1 MPKNHMEHVID
12 TLGITLEDVA
22 ETMEKMKIQDEEEAF
37 AITLLKKASSPNLP
51 GIKMGG
57 AAPDLKQARIDAG
70 ENMRRTGMK
79 YNRLPADIEALTSG
93 AGTALGGAVGGFALG
108 NIPGAIAGAMAGGG
122 IGAGGSYMAN
132 AITDNPGEATSY
144 NRALDLFGP
153 VVGGAIGKIPKISAT
168 AKSLTNTAADTL
180 MSFMADSKDNEKSA
194 TEGKNPLMRA
204 AMTAGIGGVASGI
217 TRQAGRQKANVDL
230 LDTLDQMYTPGDKP
244 KGLQDRI
251 YSTLDYEKKPPVT
264 LFGADEKPITLRDK
278 TPSYPQALTNSPD
291 VQKFIRERPGDIY
304 EYVLS
309 PLNTAKNQAELQK
322 AAPQFISRLNTI
334 QKLAG
339 GKEKETLMTGLK
351 NSFIDSI
358 AMSNDNSRI
367 SNPDSFKMR
376 LGAMGPEVVDS
387 MMGKDAYPKLMMLS
401 EAASKAGP
409 LGRFS
414 IRFGA
419 GGNVF
424 VAKHI
429 VTLDE
434 DSKITNNALDK
445 GKMLALMTAPLFGK
459 ESVATAAG
467 IQAYEI
473 YKIPIDKLLNKTDKK
488 TLAALSSGLMN
499 STSNSVVNKLTEWFE
514 KNADKKERVP
524 IGNEGPPK
532 LF

>member
-1 MPKNHMEHVID
+1 MPKSHMEHVID
-12 TLGITLEDVA
+12 TLGITLDDVA
-22 ETMEKMKIQDEEEAF
+22 DTMEKMGIKDEDEAF
-37 AITLLKKASSPNLP
+37 AVTLLKKASSPNLP
-51 GIKMGG
+51 STAQKM
-57 AAPDLKQARIDAG
+57 QQS
-70 ENMRRTGMK
+70 GMK
-79 YNRLPADIEALTSG
+79 YNRLPADIEAATSG
-93 AGTALGGAVGGFALG
+93 AGTALGGAIGGFALG

-122 IGAGGSYMAN
+122 IGSGMSYMAN
-132 AITDNPGEATSY
+132 AITYNPGEATSY
-144 NRALDLFGP
+144 NRALDLLGP
-153 VVGGAIGKIPKISAT
+153 IVGGGIGKIPKLGAT
-168 AKSLTNTAADTL
+168 AKSAANTAVDTLLSYMADT
-180 MSFMADSKDNEKSA
+180 KDNEKSA
-194 TEGKNPLMRA
+194 TEGKSPLTRA
-204 AMTAGIGGVASGI
+204 AMTAGLGTVATGL
-217 TRQAGRQKANVDL
+217 TRQAARQKANVDL
-230 LDTLDQMYTPGDKP
+230 LDTLDQSYSQTTEP
-244 KGLQDRI
+244 KELQDRI
-251 YSTLDYEKKPPVT
+251 YNTLEYEKKPPVT
-264 LFGADEKPITLRDK
+264 LFGADEKPITMRDK
-278 TPSYPQALTNSPD
+278 TPSYSQTLTNSPD

-304 EYVLS
+304 EYVLT
-309 PLNTAKNQAELQK
+309 PLNAAKNQAELQK
-322 AAPQFISRLNTI
+322 AAPQFLSRLNTI

-367 SNPDSFKMR
+367 SNPDSFRMR
-376 LGAMGPEVVDS
+376 LTAMGPEVVDS
-387 MMGKDAYPKLMMLS
+387 MMGKDAYPKLLMLS

-419 GGNVF
+419 GGNAF

-434 DSKITNNALDK
+434 DDKITNNALDK

-459 ESVATAAG
+459 ESVGAAAG
-467 IQAYEI
+467 IQAYEV

-524 IGNEGPPK
+524 LEGPPK